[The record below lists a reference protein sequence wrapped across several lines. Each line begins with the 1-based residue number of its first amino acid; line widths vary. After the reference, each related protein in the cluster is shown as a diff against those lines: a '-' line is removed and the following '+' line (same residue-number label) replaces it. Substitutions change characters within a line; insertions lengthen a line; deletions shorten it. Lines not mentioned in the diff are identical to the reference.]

1 MEAFLAFKYVH
12 VAAMFFAIALALSTE
27 QVVRRVAGSGDPRS
41 IETAVSR
48 SEPLSRASDA
58 FFGVGIVAGIIA
70 ALTGNMN
77 LLAPWLILSYLAV
90 AAAFAVGILVIAPW
104 AKRLQAAAAASPDG
118 AATPELRAVIEDA
131 GAQAG
136 SWALIGLIA
145 LLVFLMVVQ
154 PLG

>member
-48 SEPLSRASDA
+48 SEPLSKASDA

-77 LLAPWLILSYLAV
+77 LLAPWLILSYVAV
-90 AAAFAVGILVIAPW
+90 AAAFAVGMLVIAPW
-104 AKRLQAAAAASPDG
+104 SKRLHAAAAASPRDAASAELLSVIHDG
-118 AATPELRAVIEDA
+118 RAR
-131 GAQAG
+131 AG
-136 SWALIGLIA
+136 SWVLVGLIA

-154 PLG
+154 PFT

>member
-12 VAAMFFAIALALSTE
+12 VLAMFFAIALALSTE

-48 SEPLSRASDA
+48 SEPLNNASDA
-58 FFGVGIVAGIIA
+58 LFGVGIVAGIIA

-90 AAAFAVGILVIAPW
+90 AAAFAVGMLVIAPW
-104 AKRLQAAAAASPDG
+104 AKRLHAAAAASTDG
-118 AATPELRAVIEDA
+118 AASAELRAVIDDP
-131 GAQAG
+131 GARAG
-136 SWALIGLIA
+136 SRVLVGLIA
-145 LLVFLMVVQ
+145 VLVFLMVVQ
-154 PLG
+154 PFG

>member
-1 MEAFLAFKYVH
+1 MEPFLAFKYVH

-41 IETAVSR
+41 IETAVGR
-48 SEPLSRASDA
+48 SEPLTKASDA
-58 FFGVGIVAGIIA
+58 LFGVGILAGIVA

-77 LLAPWLILSYLAV
+77 LLAPWLILSYVAV
-90 AAAFAVGILVIAPW
+90 AAAFAVGMLVIAPW
-104 AKRLQAAAAASPDG
+104 SRRLQAAAAASPAG
-118 AATPELRAVIEDA
+118 AASAELRAVIDDGRA
-131 GAQAG
+131 RAG
-136 SWALIGLIA
+136 SWALVGLVA

>member
-27 QVVRRVAGSGDPRS
+27 QVVRRVAGSRDPRS
-41 IETAVSR
+41 IETAVIR
-48 SEPLSRASDA
+48 SEPLTKLSDA
-58 FFGVGIVAGIIA
+58 LFGIGIVAGIIA

-77 LLAPWLILSYLAV
+77 LLAPWLVLSYVAV
-90 AAAFAVGILVIAPW
+90 AAAFGVGMLVIAPW
-104 AKRLQAAAAASPDG
+104 SKRLHAAAAASPDG
-118 AATPELRAVIEDA
+118 AASVELQAVIDDGRA
-131 GAQAG
+131 RAG
-136 SWALIGLIA
+136 SWALVGLIA